1 MKHRA
6 LNRSTPAF
14 EAINVTP
21 LIDVVMCLIV
31 FFLIVG
37 KLAHDTGDIRLP
49 SSASGK
55 PDRPARAVTISV
67 AKPRADGPLTAPPRL
82 FVDGLEAQNED
93 ELRALIAEHAG
104 IKPTEGGGYS
114 APLIPVHV
122 RCHKDLPYAA
132 VTPVL
137 RACAT
142 LRIPGV
148 RIATERVDADPATG
162 GTP

>member
-1 MKHRA
+1 VKRRTIHREP
-6 LNRSTPAF
+6 SAF

-21 LIDVVMCLIV
+21 LIDVVMCLII

-49 SSASGK
+49 SSASGR
-55 PDRPARAVTISV
+55 PDQPARAVTVSV
-67 AKPRADGPLTAPPRL
+67 AKPRGDAPLNAPPRF
-82 FVDGLEAQNED
+82 FVDGTLAANED
-93 ELRALIAEHAG
+93 ELRALIAERAG
-104 IKPTEGGGYS
+104 IKPIEGGGYS
-114 APLIPVHV
+114 APLVPVHV
-122 RCHKDLPYAA
+122 RCHKELPFAA

-142 LRIPGV
+142 LHIPGV
-148 RIATERVDADPATG
+148 RIATERVSPATG